1 MSFEWFLHLYRFLEW
16 HFFSSIMPKTGA
28 RYQKERRNSVKKDKE
43 EKRMVC
49 RDRNAL
55 CQNIC
60 YGFADLSCAWL
71 SHMNKLCIP
80 QEDWKGY
87 FVIATNASAVHCV
100 LQRQPAFQ
108 CLLRSL
114 YYPSMPWSF
123 RDRIIFFAVKGNY
136 LFTTKLVLL
145 STLIEK
151 LDSRASLIE
160 DVSYDRPSWY
170 NCL

>member
-1 MSFEWFLHLYRFLEW
+1 MMSFESSSLCEISPKY
-16 HFFSSIMPKTGA
+16 FFHSRMKRGGRLSGPKRST
-28 RYQKERRNSVKKDKE
+28 RRKRKEYKTMRRAQL
-43 EKRMVC
+43 
-49 RDRNAL
+49 AL
-55 CQNIC
+55 CQDIC
-60 YGFADLSCAWL
+60 YCFADLLCAWL
-71 SHMNKLCIP
+71 SHMNKLCIS
-80 QEDWKGY
+80 QEGWKGY
-87 FVIATNASAVHCV
+87 FVIATNVSAVHCV
-100 LQRQPAFQ
+100 LQRQPAFP

-123 RDRIIFFAVKGNY
+123 RDRIIFFAVNRNY
-136 LFTTKLVLL
+136 LFSTKLVLL